1 MLSVGRL
8 RSRVMILAMVIV
20 ALLATGTWFALS
32 HAQAKQAGRATA
44 AGGHARQVSDSSQ
57 DQSAAQPL
65 QVLSVTPARH
75 ARHVNGAAPVRIQF
89 SAALAAGSPMPSV
102 SPHIAGHWQRS
113 GATTI
118 VFTPKKGF
126 APQALVTIR
135 IPGGVS
141 GVKSASGG
149 ALARH
154 LTVRFRVGTWSTTRL
169 DQLLAQLGY
178 LPLTWT
184 PLSGAVNPAAS
195 DAAGQRAAAFS
206 PPAGI
211 FSWQQGY
218 PRELR
223 TFWRQGRPS
232 LVLKGAVMAF
242 EADHAMT
249 MDGIAGFAVWHALLR
264 AVAAGQ
270 QNVHGYTYARAT
282 KKSPETLTI
291 WHNGHVVFRSV
302 TNTGIPVAP
311 TADGTSPV
319 YLRYR
324 FQVMKGTNPDGSKY
338 ADPVQFVAYF
348 RAGEAV
354 HYFPRAS
361 YGFPQSL
368 GCVELPLA
376 AAAKAWPYLT
386 YGSLVTV
393 SPPSA

>member
-8 RSRVMILAMVIV
+8 RSRVMILAV
-20 ALLATGTWFALS
+20 AILATLSTGTWFALS
-32 HAQAKQAGRATA
+32 HAQAKQSGRLA
-44 AGGHARQVSDSSQ
+44 ADSGQPRQVSQ
-57 DQSAAQPL
+57 AKQSEQPL
-65 QVLSVTPARH
+65 RVRSVTPARH

-89 SAALAAGSPMPSV
+89 SAALAADSPMPTV
-102 SPHIAGHWQRS
+102 TPAIAGRWQRS
-113 GATTI
+113 GGSTI
-118 VFTPKKGF
+118 EFTPERGF
-126 APQALVTIR
+126 AQLAHVRVR
-135 IPGGVS
+135 IPGGSS
-141 GVKSASGG
+141 GMRSAAGG
-149 ALARH
+149 TLASRM
-154 LTVRFRVGTWSTTRL
+154 VVNFRVGRWSTTRL

-184 PLSGAVNPAAS
+184 PAAGAVSPPGAA

-211 FSWQQGY
+211 FTWHHGY

-242 EADHAMT
+242 ESDHGLAL
-249 MDGIAGFAVWHALLR
+249 DGIAGSAVWHALFK
-264 AVAAGQ
+264 AVAAGR
-270 QNVHGYTYARAT
+270 QNTHGYTYARAT

-291 WHNGHVVFRSV
+291 WHNGHVVFRSLA
-302 TNTGIPVAP
+302 NTGIPVAP
-311 TADGTSPV
+311 TSDGTAPV

-324 FQVMKGTNPDGSKY
+324 FQIMKGTNPDGSKY

-354 HYFPRAS
+354 HYFPRGS

-368 GCVELPLA
+368 GCVELPLGP
-376 AAAKAWPYLT
+376 AAKAWPYLT

-393 SPPSA
+393 SPPPA